1 MDGPKEGA
9 PFTKVLYFPWLH
21 TLSVAQD
28 SHISPFFDMRKVTM
42 LEIYFKTIRDNHF
55 KKIEDFRP
63 GSWIYVKEATLEDLS
78 QIAQIAGLELAD
90 IRDSLDKY
98 ELPRVEQI
106 GKSLIFFLR
115 HPGDRDPA
123 LYTETLS
130 IILTPTF
137 VIAISPTQS
146 EIIEQLI
153 ASTTHLGTTQ
163 KTKLLLHIFLKV
175 AQDYTNSI
183 KRLRHSILGYEQ
195 ATRIV
200 DSNAIIIL
208 TQNEEILN
216 QYLMAL
222 VPLRNLLETMA
233 SSRYLY
239 LYEKDIDLL
248 QDLMIGV
255 RQSEDV
261 CRVNIKS
268 IRSLRD
274 SYHIIFTNDVNR
286 TIKLL
291 TALTIIIS
299 IPTVIS
305 SLYGMNVA
313 LPLQQKPYAFLLV
326 LAWTAAA
333 CIIALFWF
341 RKNRWL

>member
-1 MDGPKEGA
+1 MIE
-9 PFTKVLYFPWLH
+9 T
-21 TLSVAQD
+21 
-28 SHISPFFDMRKVTM
+28 
-42 LEIYFKTIRDNHF
+42 YFKTIRDTTF
-55 KKIEDFRP
+55 KKIEDFKP
-63 GSWIYVKEATLEDLS
+63 GSWIYIKDATQEDLNVVS
-78 QIAQIAGLELAD
+78 EITQLDLND

-98 ELPRVEQI
+98 ELPRAEQV
-106 GKSLIFFLR
+106 GDSLILFLR
-115 HPGDRDPA
+115 HPGDREFG
-123 LYTETLS
+123 LYTETLT
-130 IILTPTF
+130 IILTPSF
-137 VIAISPTQS
+137 VISISPSRS
-146 EIIEQLI
+146 EIIEMILSSI
-153 ASTTHLGTTQ
+153 TSLGTTQ
-163 KTKLLLHIFLKV
+163 KAKLLFHIFLKV
-175 AQDYTNSI
+175 TQDYTHSI

-195 ATRIV
+195 ATQIV
-200 DSNAIIIL
+200 DSNAIIVL
-208 TQNEEILN
+208 TKNEEILN

-233 SSRYLY
+233 GSRYLH
-239 LYEKDIDLL
+239 LYEKDIGLL

-299 IPTVIS
+299 IPTVIAS
-305 SLYGMNVA
+305 FYGMNVA
-313 LPLQQKPYAFLLV
+313 LPGQDRPYAYLLV
-326 LAWTAAA
+326 LAITVIA
-333 CIIALFWF
+333 CFFVLYCF